1 MHFTQSMENS
11 KLNMDAGKDR
21 IKFEK
26 DLIEVFDIDIMRE
39 IDEEHESNINPH
51 N

>member
-1 MHFTQSMENS
+1 MQERTRKH
-11 KLNMDAGKDR
+11 R